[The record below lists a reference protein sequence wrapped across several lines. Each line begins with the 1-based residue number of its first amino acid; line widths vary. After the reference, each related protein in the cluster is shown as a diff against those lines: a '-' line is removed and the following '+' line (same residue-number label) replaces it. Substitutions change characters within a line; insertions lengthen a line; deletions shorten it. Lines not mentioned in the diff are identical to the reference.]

1 MSNRKRVRHPATHS
15 RLEIIL
21 SRVEAGVLMINDQ
34 LVKET
39 QTYRIINF
47 ILDMAIDEVSDKG
60 MSDKY
65 NVLIELV
72 YDIKTEYL

>member
-1 MSNRKRVRHPATHS
+1 
-15 RLEIIL
+15 
-21 SRVEAGVLMINDQ
+21 MINDQ